1 MPPRSSRAGV
11 TSHRALGKVS
21 VLMALISAA
30 SRGLELASQVAIDV
44 RDARAMAERAR
55 AAEEAREAAD
65 QLAAQRSIEDEV
77 TLLDA
82 RRRAALQE
90 QLEAEQA
97 RVADLASS
105 PSYPRPGLSVRYETT
120 NPVTPPEQAALAS
133 TTAFASPQVQ
143 AAQLGEWAAVAAYQL
158 QVAAGT
164 DAASSTVR
172 VRA

>member
-1 MPPRSSRAGV
+1 
-11 TSHRALGKVS
+11 
-21 VLMALISAA
+21 MAIISAA
-30 SRGLELASQVAIDV
+30 SRGLDIASQIAIDV

-82 RRRAALQE
+82 RRRAALEE
-90 QLEAEQA
+90 QLEAERA

-105 PSYPRPGLSVRYETT
+105 ASYTRPTGVSVRYETT
-120 NPVTPPEQAALAS
+120 NPVTPPDQASLAS
-133 TTAFASPQVQ
+133 TTAESPQAQ